1 MIQLVSE
8 DATFTVEILAPHLE
22 WHALHLSPVDFYVS
36 TDTAKYCGTAFTLES
51 ISALMDRYAA
61 SGECGHGLYFWAS
74 NLIVLKDFEL
84 ETFQTTGR
92 ELISTG
98 ELSQALSQLTE

>member
-8 DATFTVEILAPHLE
+8 DATFTVEILAQNLE
-22 WHALHLSPVDFYVS
+22 WHAHHLSPVDFYVS
-36 TDTAKYCGTAFTLES
+36 TGTAKYCGTAFTLES
-51 ISALMDRYAA
+51 IRALMDRHAA
-61 SGECGHGLYFWAS
+61 SGECSHGLYFWAS

-84 ETFQTTGR
+84 ETFQATIR

-98 ELSQALSQLTE
+98 ELSQALSRISE